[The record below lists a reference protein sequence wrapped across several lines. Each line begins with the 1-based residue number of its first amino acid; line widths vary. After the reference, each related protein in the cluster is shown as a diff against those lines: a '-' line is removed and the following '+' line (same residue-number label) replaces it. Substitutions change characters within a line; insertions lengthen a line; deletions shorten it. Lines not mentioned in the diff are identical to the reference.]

1 MLYECTLKTTN
12 REKEEKNG
20 TYPLFPWCEK
30 SGSRDQAQLLAP
42 HWVGASVMNFDQRD
56 IVKISR
62 KCFFSCISFTY
73 LWQQPHTSVCS
84 SLAPTPA
91 LSLLSWLKLVHKGLT
106 AAPPHWN
113 VSKLKR
119 HLLSLFPV
127 ALIVLLYPFL
137 ADQYITLS
145 LNISIFS
152 NHSFVF
158 YFNFFLKKCIY
169 LWFSY
174 LKTVKIQYCHSI

>member
-1 MLYECTLKTTN
+1 MLYECTLKTTD
-12 REKEEKNG
+12 REKEEENG

-30 SGSRDQAQLLAP
+30 SGSGDQAQHLAP

-56 IVKISR
+56 IVKTSR
-62 KCFFSCISFTY
+62 NSVFSLVFPLLICDNIRT
-73 LWQQPHTSVCS
+73 LLSVV
-84 SLAPTPA
+84 A
-91 LSLLSWLKLVHKGLT
+91 LLPPQLCLLSWLKLVHKGLT

-113 VSKLKR
+113 VSKLKW

-152 NHSFVF
+152 NHSCILFWF
-158 YFNFFLKKCIY
+158 LFFRENAFIY
-169 LWFSY
+169 GFL
-174 LKTVKIQYCHSI
+174 I